1 LITKGRKFEDC
12 KMKNSII
19 NKDLITG
26 INILNTL
33 YGGSIEPSMKI
44 LQFPEY
50 RQVEV
55 KAPGVGEES
64 MHVKINNNKLVIFY
78 ELKIESQGNMIS
90 VPQIVYNKA
99 IPFFVNTDKIS
110 AEYIDGVLV
119 VQLPYNELANGS
131 LRDVPIKS

>member
-1 LITKGRKFEDC
+1 
-12 KMKNSII
+12 MKNSII